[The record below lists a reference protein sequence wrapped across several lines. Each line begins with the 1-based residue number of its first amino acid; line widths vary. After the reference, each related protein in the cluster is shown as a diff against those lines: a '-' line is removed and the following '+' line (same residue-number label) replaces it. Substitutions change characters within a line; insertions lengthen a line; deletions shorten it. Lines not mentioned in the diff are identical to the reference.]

1 MNQEVHDV
9 IINVCR
15 DYEEHLRNAGFL
27 GGTAVAVAIGLI
39 CCNLMQIGSGFVIAS
54 EVVYDAKEVPGIADT
69 LMNIISTNPFQALSE
84 QNLLQLI
91 FFALLLGFALIGLD
105 EKGTPVLNFFRAW
118 TEAWKEITN
127 IVLLFTPYGVFWLM
141 ARAHGEYC
149 RKIRCQR
156 DAGVV
161 SKDSLALCSGKYS
174 VTAAEDGLSG
184 KSRRLCLRLPPMI
197 LLI

>member
-39 CCNLMQIGSGFVIAS
+39 CCNLMQIGAGFVIAS
-54 EVVYDAKEVPGIADT
+54 EVVYDTKEVPGIADT
-69 LMNIISTNPFQALSE
+69 LMNIIPTNPFQALSE

-127 IVLLFTPYGVFWLM
+127 IVLLFTPYGVFGLM
-141 ARAHGEYC
+141 AS
-149 RKIRCQR
+149 I
-156 DAGVV
+156 V
-161 SKDSLALCSGKYS
+161 GKYGVS
-174 VTAAEDGLSG
+174 VMPASYQRTVWHFAPGNTA
-184 KSRRLCLRLPPMI
+184 SRRRRTGFPGKAGDYALIRLPPVI